1 MQVVVTVEAMEEAVA
16 VAVAVMAGVGTVEEV
31 AMVVSVVAAITL
43 EEGEKV
49 KFCSCLML

>member
-1 MQVVVTVEAMEEAVA
+1 MQVVVTVEAMEEA

-31 AMVVSVVAAITL
+31 AMVVTVVTAITL
-43 EEGEKV
+43 EEGQKV